1 MNSMRTRSLIVSL
14 LIIAVTACGGKASI
28 ATPAPSSSPGAPSPT
43 LASPRVVSAA
53 GSEAA
58 LTVTYDGPMKH
69 GLACGTQGF
78 VAGPANT
85 IDALEMN
92 IATRYYTSPDAD
104 FDEVLSA
111 MWVAS
116 LNADCSAV
124 TFTFVHGIAPGT
136 YPLRITKVQDQA
148 GRPLASDPITVIAT
162 MLETAAPRM
171 QLVQQWEDHAVFQFS
186 EPIKEGARRRR
197 RALPV
202 RRSRVAARIG
212 RRLSDHELRGRG
224 DHVTRAAFSPA
235 QDGHRR
241 GPRGSSG
248 QTVRGRDR
256 NARHRPHAGTVK
268 T

>member
-1 MNSMRTRSLIVSL
+1 MNSMRTRL
-14 LIIAVTACGGKASI
+14 LILCLLLIAVIDCGGNASI
-28 ATPAPSSSPGAPSPT
+28 ATPAPSPSPGAPSPT
-43 LASPRVVSAA
+43 AVSPRVVSAA

-92 IATRYYTSPDAD
+92 IATRYYTSPDTD

-148 GRPLASDPITVIAT
+148 GRPLASDPITVVAT

-171 QLVQQWEDHAVFQFS
+171 QLAQQWEDHALFQFS
-186 EPIKEGARRRR
+186 EPIKKALAQDVMRYRFDGA
-197 RALPV
+197 ALPAG
-202 RRSRVAARIG
+202 STVACRIASCAVVEITLPTPRARPPKT
-212 RRLSDHELRGRG
+212 
-224 DHVTRAAFSPA
+224 VTVVGLEDLAGKPFA
-235 QDGHRR
+235 
-241 GPRGSSG
+241 
-248 QTVRGRDR
+248 
-256 NARHRPHAGTVK
+256 AGTE
-268 T
+268 TRDTDLMQGQ

>member
-1 MNSMRTRSLIVSL
+1 MRTRSLILSL
-14 LIIAVTACGGKASI
+14 LLIAVTGCGGNASI
-28 ATPAPSSSPGAPSPT
+28 ATPAPSSSTGSPNPT
-43 LASPRVVSAA
+43 AASPRVVSAA
-53 GSEAA
+53 GTEAA

-92 IATRYYTSPDAD
+92 IATRYYTSPDTD

-171 QLVQQWEDHAVFQFS
+171 QLVQQWQDHAVFQFT
-186 EPIKEGARRRR
+186 EPIKKALAQDVTRYRFDGA
-197 RALPV
+197 ALPAG
-202 RRSRVAARIG
+202 STVACRITSCAVVEITLPTPRARPPKT
-212 RRLSDHELRGRG
+212 
-224 DHVTRAAFSPA
+224 VTVVGLEDLAGKPFL
-235 QDGHRR
+235 
-241 GPRGSSG
+241 
-248 QTVRGRDR
+248 
-256 NARHRPHAGTVK
+256 AGTE
-268 T
+268 TRDTDLMQGQ